1 MATTPQLNTRGLG
14 YPAIST
20 PADNSVRTL
29 TQIISNIR
37 QRIANIES
45 NLTTASQTANQTV
58 ATSSGGASATSLLA
72 LQSQL
77 AQLTAAV
84 AALAAE
90 AADANFV
97 LGTEVYSRRA
107 VQYIPNYTDSQAIIS
122 ARVFGAR

>member
-1 MATTPQLNTRGLG
+1 MATAPQLNTRGLG
-14 YPAIST
+14 YPAIAT

-37 QRIANIES
+37 QRITNIES
-45 NLTTASQTANQTV
+45 NLTTASQTANTT
-58 ATSSGGASATSLLA
+58 AASSTGGASASQLAA

-77 AQLTAAV
+77 STLAAQIG
-84 AALAAE
+84 ALATE

-97 LGTEVYSRRA
+97 LGTEVYGRRA
-107 VQYIPNYTDSQAIIS
+107 VQYIPNYADSQAIIS